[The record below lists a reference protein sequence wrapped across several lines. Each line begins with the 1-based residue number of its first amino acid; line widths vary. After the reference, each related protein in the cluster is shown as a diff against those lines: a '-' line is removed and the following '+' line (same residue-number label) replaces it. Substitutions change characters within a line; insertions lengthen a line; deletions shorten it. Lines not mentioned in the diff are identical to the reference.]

1 MIARD
6 NYLKVKEHLLYLHEV
21 LQVQPVSVERY
32 WAYLRHLL
40 LWLDE
45 QPLAKADR
53 IRPTFPVYVST
64 LPGKDGAPAL
74 ALESQK
80 TILEVSRRFFHW
92 AKGEGVPG
100 LQSMPQ
106 SWIETLRVAPN
117 AAEAPR
123 PHVYVTEEEILQIAR
138 MPVPAGD
145 LAVQR
150 DKAAACML
158 FLSGASAAAFTT
170 LPILAVSLEHHSI
183 DQLPSLGVKTK
194 MNHSR
199 TTYLLQIPELLAV
212 IQEWDARVR
221 AELPPSC
228 PWYAIVESN
237 WGDQRLSDK
246 DPGSN
251 RVIALDKRLELLMT
265 LAGLTYK
272 SAHKYRHGHAVYGLL
287 HARTPAD
294 FKALSMNLMH
304 SSTRITDETYAFLSE
319 GEVREH
325 ILRLAGNPIVS
336 PNGELEAIIR
346 SSGKE
351 ELGHALE
358 VIGRMISG

>member
-80 TILEVSRRFFHW
+80 TILEVSRRFFVW
-92 AKGEGVPG
+92 AKGEGFLG
-100 LQSMPQ
+100 MQTLPQ

-117 AAEAPR
+117 ASEAPR
-123 PHVYVTEEEILQIAR
+123 SHVYVTEEEIRQIAK
-138 MPVPAGD
+138 VPAKPGD
-145 LAVQR
+145 LVMLR
-150 DKAAACML
+150 DKEAACML
-158 FLSGASAAAFTT
+158 FLSGARAAAFTT
-170 LPILAVSLEHHSI
+170 LPIQAVSMENHSI
-183 DQLPSLGVKTK
+183 DQFPSLGVRTK
-194 MNHSR
+194 MNRTR
-199 TTYLLQIPELLAV
+199 TTFMLQIPELLEV
-212 IQEWDARVR
+212 VREWDTLVR

-228 PWYAIVESN
+228 PWYAVIKSS
-237 WGDQRLSDK
+237 WGEQRLSDHN
-246 DPGSN
+246 PGSN
-251 RVIALDKRLELLMT
+251 RAISLDKRLRWLMT
-265 LAGLTYK
+265 SAGVAYK
-272 SAHKYRHGHAVYGLL
+272 SAHKFRHGHALYGLL

-304 SSTRITDETYAFLSE
+304 SSTRITDETYAFLAE
-319 GEVREH
+319 GDVREH
-325 ILRLAGNPIVS
+325 ILHLAANPIVS

-346 SSGKE
+346 SSGRE

-358 VIGRMISG
+358 VIAEMIAG

>member
-21 LQVQPVSVERY
+21 LQVQPISVDRY
-32 WAYLRHLL
+32 WSYLCHLL

-45 QPLAKADR
+45 QPLANAAA
-53 IRPTFPVYVST
+53 IRPTFPAYISSI
-64 LPGKDGAPAL
+64 PGQHGAPVL

-80 TILEVSRRFFHW
+80 TILEVSRRFFYW
-92 AKGEGVPG
+92 VKGEGG
-100 LQSMPQ
+100 HEFQSMPQ

-117 AAEAPR
+117 ASEAAR
-123 PHVYVTEEEILQIAR
+123 SHVYVTEEEILQIAR
-138 MPVPAGD
+138 MPVTPGD
-145 LAVQR
+145 LVTLR

-158 FLSGASAAAFTT
+158 FLSGARAAAFTT
-170 LPILAVSLEHHSI
+170 LPIRAVCLETKSI
-183 DQLPSLGVKTK
+183 DQFPSLGVKTK
-194 MNHSR
+194 INRSR

-212 IQEWDARVR
+212 IQKWDVLVR
-221 AELPPSC
+221 AQLPPTC
-228 PWYAIVESN
+228 PWYAIIKNS
-237 WGDQRLSDK
+237 WGEHRLTDQG
-246 DPGSN
+246 PGDN
-251 RVIALDKRLELLMT
+251 RATTLDKCLKRLGAI
-265 LAGLTYK
+265 AGQTYK

-319 GEVREH
+319 GDVREH
-325 ILRLAGNPIVS
+325 ILKLAGNPIIS
-336 PNGELEAIIR
+336 PNNELEAIIR

-351 ELGHALE
+351 ELGRALE
-358 VIGRMISG
+358 VIGEMISG